1 MRTAPRPRHAQ
12 PSALATLGWPA
23 VLRWTVITVLAAL
36 ALSAAAAL
44 GTAPRRAAA
53 GVPAPVN
60 VASTA
65 AQQVSHTASTTA
77 ASRAPSSSAISS
89 SRGSPGD
96 DQRASSLASDGIPTT
111 ALEAYQRAA
120 RRESE
125 RDPACGLS
133 WPLLAAIGRVESDHG
148 RFAGAVLHTDGRSTP
163 RVIGIALTGNGTAR
177 ITDTDGGRLDGDRTY
192 DRAVGPMQFI
202 PSTWAAYRT
211 DGNGDG
217 IADPFNIFDAAAA
230 AGHYLCS
237 AGGNLTTLT
246 GQLRAVHAY
255 NDSDAYVALVLQLEQ
270 VYARGV
276 PGLTVPIVPSNPSP
290 PKQHA
295 PVPPVNPGP
304 PLGAPT
310 RPKKPSAPKT
320 GTSSAHTPTHSPS
333 ESSCPTPTS
342 TATAS
347 KSPTGTASGT
357 TTSTSA
363 SSSTSASTA
372 STSTSPT
379 TSSSACPSPT
389 GSSSGSTSTS
399 GRASATTSAA
409 SSASSA
415 SGSGSSTA
423 GG

>member
-1 MRTAPRPRHAQ
+1 M
-12 PSALATLGWPA
+12 
-23 VLRWTVITVLAAL
+23 LRWAVITLLAAVV
-36 ALSAAAAL
+36 LSAAAAL

-53 GVPAPVN
+53 GVPAPAK
-60 VASTA
+60 VAITA
-65 AQQVSHTASTTA
+65 AQQLAHTASATS
-77 ASRAPSSSAISS
+77 ASNAPSSSTSS
-89 SRGSPGD
+89 SPPAGPGD

-125 RDPACGLS
+125 RDPSCGLS

-163 RVIGIALTGNGTAR
+163 RVIGIALTGQGTAR

-202 PSTWAAYRT
+202 PSTWAGYRA

-230 AGHYLCS
+230 AAHYLCA
-237 AGGNLTTLT
+237 AGGDLTTLA

-255 NDSDAYVALVLQLEQ
+255 NDSDAYVALVLQLER

-290 PKQHA
+290 PKQH
-295 PVPPVNPGP
+295 PTLPPVNPGP
-304 PLGAPT
+304 PLGAPS
-310 RPKKPSAPKT
+310 RPKKPSAPKP
-320 GTSSAHTPTHSPS
+320 GPSSAPKPTKSPS
-333 ESSCPTPTS
+333 GSACPTPTS
-342 TATAS
+342 TVPAT
-347 KSPTGTASGT
+347 KSPTGTPTPSKS
-357 TTSTSA
+357 TTSTSGG
-363 SSSTSASTA
+363 SSTA

-379 TSSSACPSPT
+379 TSSSSCPSPT
-389 GSSSGSTSTS
+389 ESSSTSTS
-399 GRASATTSAA
+399 ASATASATTTTSAA

-415 SGSGSSTA
+415 RGSGSSTA

>member
-12 PSALATLGWPA
+12 PSALATLGWTA
-23 VLRWTVITVLAAL
+23 MLRWAVITLLAAVV
-36 ALSAAAAL
+36 LSAAAAL

-53 GVPAPVN
+53 GVPAPVK
-60 VASTA
+60 VAITA
-65 AQQVSHTASTTA
+65 AQQLAHTGSTTP
-77 ASRAPSSSAISS
+77 ASNAPSSSTIPSPPA
-89 SRGSPGD
+89 RPGD

-125 RDPACGLS
+125 RDPSCGLS

-163 RVIGIALTGNGTAR
+163 RVIGIALTGQGTAR
-177 ITDTDGGRLDGDRTY
+177 ITDTDGGRLDGDQTY

-202 PSTWAAYRT
+202 PSTWAGYRA

-230 AGHYLCS
+230 AAHYLCA
-237 AGGNLTTLT
+237 AGGDLTTLA

-255 NDSDAYVALVLQLEQ
+255 NDSDAYVALVLQLER

-290 PKQHA
+290 PKQH
-295 PVPPVNPGP
+295 PTLPPVNPGP
-304 PLGAPT
+304 PLGAPS
-310 RPKKPSAPKT
+310 RPKKPSAPKP
-320 GTSSAHTPTHSPS
+320 GPSSAPKPTKSPS
-333 ESSCPTPTS
+333 GSSCPTPTS
-342 TATAS
+342 TVPAT
-347 KSPTGTASGT
+347 KSPTGTATASKSTG
-357 TTSTSA
+357 STS
-363 SSSTSASTA
+363 SGSSTA
-372 STSTSPT
+372 SRSTSPT
-379 TSSSACPSPT
+379 TSSSSCPSPT
-389 GSSSGSTSTS
+389 GSSSTSTS
-399 GRASATTSAA
+399 ASATASATTTTSAA

-415 SGSGSSTA
+415 RGSGSSTA